1 MAREEYAV
9 RGEEMTLTPSE
20 IYILQVCGIFW
31 IVLFLATSGF
41 LVASFMLFSQA
52 ILEGKPNLRPRAFA
66 CLAVGIV
73 FLILLMVVPSAGTAR
88 EMFEARHAQQ
98 QESTP

>member
-1 MAREEYAV
+1 
-9 RGEEMTLTPSE
+9 MTLTPSE

-41 LVASFMLFSQA
+41 LVASFMLFSFA
-52 ILEGKPNLRPRAFA
+52 IFEGKPNLRPHAFA

-73 FLILLMVVPSAGTAR
+73 LLILLTVVPNARTAQ
-88 EMFEARHAQQ
+88 EMFEARHAQH

>member
-1 MAREEYAV
+1 
-9 RGEEMTLTPSE
+9 MTLTPSE

-41 LVASFMLFSQA
+41 LVVSFMLFSCA
-52 ILEGKPNLRPRAFA
+52 ILEKKPNLRPRAFV
-66 CLAVGIV
+66 CLAVGFV
-73 FLILLMVVPSAGTAR
+73 LLILLMVVPSAGTAR